1 MNLVYHLLDALGKLD
16 QKATI
21 TVGDLVKALEK
32 CGEAQTADAQ
42 DKWYGQDWEE

>member
-16 QKATI
+16 KKATI
-21 TVGDLVKALEK
+21 TVGDLVKVLEK
-32 CGEAQTADAQ
+32 CSVEMTADEQ